1 MKFPW
6 LTWKRHHELVA
17 DLVFQNVVA
26 ATDVARL
33 NMDLRDARARNA
45 VLRTELDAIRPAAKV
60 EAIRPGVK
68 KGKK

>member
-6 LTWKRHHELVA
+6 LTWKRHDEIVA
-17 DLVFQNVVA
+17 DLVFQN
-26 ATDVARL
+26 DVATTHILGL
-33 NMDLRDARARNA
+33 NIALRDARARNA

-60 EAIRPGVK
+60 NALRPAVK

>member
-17 DLVFQNVVA
+17 DLVFQSGVSATHIA
-26 ATDVARL
+26 AL
-33 NMDLRDARARNA
+33 NIALRDARARNS
-45 VLRTELDAIRPAAKV
+45 VLRTELEAIRPAPKV
-60 EAIRPGVK
+60 NALRPGVK